1 MTLETVTEPM
11 IQTQLLPDPPSADES
26 IPAPF
31 DLPLPERGDSVSAI
45 RVKEFL
51 PEPFQLRDEDL
62 RP

>member
-1 MTLETVTEPM
+1 MT
-11 IQTQLLPDPPSADES
+11 QTQLLPDPPSADES